1 MAGYTCHE
9 AVLVNRL
16 SLAECNRKSNYSGL
30 KTGGLFFCQEK
41 QVGKQIL
48 PTSTLVVQNS
58 HCPEFSH
65 LANAP

>member
-30 KTGGLFFCQEK
+30 KTGGVIFLS
-41 QVGKQIL
+41 GKTGWEADPL
-48 PTSTLVVQNS
+48 NFHSC
-58 HCPEFSH
+58 CPEFS
-65 LANAP
+65 LSRI